1 MYYPLEVESYCFPQ
15 EQNRLG
21 VVWVA
26 HIVLIVLG
34 LCAVPANA
42 QITSVVDEN
51 GKRVF
56 VNANEPAIHRF
67 APLKSDGSS
76 SRRTTPEQSAASR
89 NMSLVGGHSKE
100 YLERL
105 VRETASRH
113 RIDPALVK
121 AVVETESSWNPRAI
135 SNRGAVGLMQLIPG
149 TAARM
154 GVGNAFDPQEN
165 LEGGVRYL
173 RTLLER
179 YNGDLHLSLAAYNAG
194 ERAVDRA
201 GGVPRYR
208 ETRNYV
214 QKITDSYF
222 RPGSDRQ
229 PQAFDAP
236 RRIYRL
242 TDERGR
248 VVFTNE

>member
-1 MYYPLEVESYCFPQ
+1 MFYPQEVESFCFPQ
-15 EQNRLG
+15 REMRSG
-21 VVWVA
+21 VVRMA
-26 HIVLIVLG
+26 RILLIMLG
-34 LCAVPANA
+34 LCVIPAEA
-42 QITSVVDEN
+42 QMTSVVDEN

-56 VNANEPAIHRF
+56 INADEPVHRRI
-67 APLKSDGSS
+67 APVKSDGAA
-76 SRRTTPEQSAASR
+76 SRRTTPGQAAAFG
-89 NMSLVGGHSKE
+89 NMNLVGGHSKE

-105 VRETASRH
+105 VHETANRH
-113 RIDPALVK
+113 RVDPALVK
-121 AVVETESSWNPRAI
+121 AVVATESSWNPRAI
-135 SNRGAVGLMQLIPG
+135 SHKGAVGLMQLIPG
-149 TAARM
+149 TAERM
-154 GVGNAFDPQEN
+154 GVRNAFDPQEN
-165 LEGGVRYL
+165 LDGGVRYL
-173 RTLLER
+173 RSLLER

-194 ERAVDRA
+194 ERAVARA

-229 PQAFDAP
+229 PSAWGASRP
-236 RRIYRL
+236 IYRL